1 MWIERKRR
9 SFNYSFQQ
17 EFVFVLDYFEMER
30 VIEELAKAYPAQ
42 CATTWFKITKNHKPS
57 EEEYRNKVV
66 EYMRQFEYLLA
77 TYPQGLE
84 TDKLKDLVIKS
95 LAREIEKVL
104 RGDNKDV
111 ERRHKHYVI
120 NSPSDYSKDT
130 FKEVSEQPY
139 FQKSAIAVLIKEK
152 KNQKNKDNKTDG
164 KEEEE
169 KRQMEIQYENNSIT
183 DKPRRKKKLIR
194 F

>member
-1 MWIERKRR
+1 M
-9 SFNYSFQQ
+9 
-17 EFVFVLDYFEMER
+17 LDYFEMER

-77 TYPQGLE
+77 TYPQGPE
-84 TDKLKDLVIKS
+84 TEKLKDIVKKS

-104 RGDNKDV
+104 KGYNKDV
-111 ERRHKHYVI
+111 ERRHKHYVA
-120 NSPSDYSKDT
+120 NSPSEVSRDT
-130 FKEVSEQPY
+130 FKEVTEQQY
-139 FQKSAIAVLIKEK
+139 LQRDTAAVLIKEK
-152 KNQKNKDNKTDG
+152 KSKKNKDNTAAE

-169 KRQMEIQYENNSIT
+169 RLEIRYEDNST
-183 DKPRRKKKLIR
+183 VGKLRRKKKLITVLD
-194 F
+194 